1 MARLI
6 IDNLTRS
13 FTVASGEKVQAI
25 KEVNLQIEEQE
36 LMTLVGPSGSGKTT
50 LLRLIAGLEE
60 PDTGTIV
67 LNGTAVNPVPPQD
80 RDIAMVFQ
88 NYALYPHMS
97 VYENLAFGSRIRKV
111 NREQTHQ
118 RVQETAEMLGLLELL
133 ERHPDALSGGQ
144 RQRVALG
151 RALVRRPKIILLDEP
166 LSGLDVRLRAQM
178 RREIT
183 HLQRQLG
190 LTMLYVTHDQTEAM
204 SLGNRIAVINHG
216 TIQQVA
222 APKDLYARPCNTFVA
237 DFFGAPPM
245 NFFSGRIVVGDGRL
259 FFQEESSTKTM
270 RLDNGQQAQP
280 GSKEKSLGLP
290 IKTHGF
296 SVRLAEASMSEMRAH
311 LEKEVL
317 LGIRPEHV
325 HVSQHSTV
333 HDNQIEA
340 RTERIE
346 MLGGETHLYLDM
358 ARTFCV
364 ARVATSN
371 GLSLKD
377 SVRLV
382 FDMPH
387 AHFFDPITGRRLN
400 S

>member
-1 MARLI
+1 MACLI

-25 KEVNLQIEEQE
+25 KEVDLQIEDQE

-60 PDTGTIV
+60 PDSGTIV
-67 LNGTAVNPVPPQD
+67 LNGSVLNPVSPQD

-97 VYENLAFGSRIRKV
+97 VYENLAFGLRIRKV
-111 NREQTHQ
+111 SREKAHQ
-118 RVQETAEMLGLLELL
+118 RVQEAAEMLGLLELL
-133 ERHPDALSGGQ
+133 ERRPDALSGGQ

-178 RREIT
+178 RREISQ
-183 HLQRQLG
+183 LQRKLG

-204 SLGNRIAVINHG
+204 SLGNRIAVLNHG

-222 APKDLYARPCNTFVA
+222 TPGDLYLQPCNSFVA

-245 NFFSGRIVVGDGRL
+245 NFFSGRIVEGDGCL
-259 FFQEESSTKTM
+259 FFQEESPAKNSIQ
-270 RLDNGQQAQP
+270 RNGQEAEP
-280 GSKEKSLGLP
+280 GLKEKSFGLP
-290 IKTHGF
+290 SNAHGF
-296 SVRLAEASMSEMRAH
+296 SVRLPETSMREMRAH

-325 HVSQHSTV
+325 HVSHQTAV
-333 HDNQIEA
+333 DENQIEA

-358 ARTFCV
+358 ATTSCV

-377 SVRLV
+377 KVTLV
-382 FDMPH
+382 FDLPH
-387 AHFFDPITGRRLN
+387 AHFFDPITGQRIN
-400 S
+400 P